1 MKKVSTGKNFVMKSY
16 IFSRWIIF
24 CTASLAADLN
34 IYMYI
39 YICMHVHIYVFKHQ
53 TILQAN
59 NDIQVLWFLCKA
71 VSIDTWQKFSMYFY
85 ITAFFK

>member
-1 MKKVSTGKNFVMKSY
+1 
-16 IFSRWIIF
+16 
-24 CTASLAADLN
+24 
-34 IYMYI
+34 MY
-39 YICMHVHIYVFKHQ
+39 IYVFKHQ